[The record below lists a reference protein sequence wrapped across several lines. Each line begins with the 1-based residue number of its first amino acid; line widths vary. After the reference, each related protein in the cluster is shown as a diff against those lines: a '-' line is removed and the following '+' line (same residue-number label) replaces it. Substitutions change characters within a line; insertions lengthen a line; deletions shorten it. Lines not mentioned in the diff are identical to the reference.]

1 MGGLNAFNVFVEKP
15 YLAVPPDLG
24 ADERFFRSG
33 ELLAHCSDWDWDW
46 DLDWDIVAF
55 AETTF
60 DCMSGSVPL
69 RHAMDMLIAR
79 KVCD

>member
-15 YLAVPPDLG
+15 YLAVSPDWG

-33 ELLAHCSDWDWDW
+33 ELLAHYW
-46 DLDWDIVAF
+46 DWDIVDF